1 MELLVMIVCDSRE
14 IRKKSPAETVRL
26 EFDYSERFEYLVS
39 LFLLGNQA
47 DAVIRWNFLECFL
60 VYKICN

>member
-1 MELLVMIVCDSRE
+1 MIVCDSRE
-14 IRKKSPAETVRL
+14 IRKKLPAETIRL

-39 LFLLGNQA
+39 LFLLENQA
-47 DAVIRWNFLECFL
+47 NAVIQWNFLECFL